1 MGNKMK
7 RFLFL
12 LFLLNYTNAYFPLV
26 NKVVSGNCKYYRK
39 YVSIPDLKQ
48 EALLSFYK
56 NQHSCSED
64 ELEKIMY
71 KDTRNYCY
79 REMTRRKKM
88 CDYKELFSTIPDFDE
103 PKSFDYTLLDK
114 HEKIIIGMLLQNKS
128 NLEIMDQL
136 QFSFQRYKKYIKKL
150 RKRFK

>member
-7 RFLFL
+7 SFL
-12 LFLLNYTNAYFPLV
+12 LLLLLFNVTDAYIQLV

-56 NQHSCSED
+56 NSHLCED
-64 ELEKIMY
+64 ELEKKMFQE
-71 KDTRNYCY
+71 TRNYCY

-88 CDYKELFSTIPDFDE
+88 CDYIELFSTIPDFDE

-114 HEKIIIGMLLQNKS
+114 HEKIIIAMLLQNKS

>member
-7 RFLFL
+7 SFL
-12 LFLLNYTNAYFPLV
+12 LLLLLFNVTDAYIQLV

-56 NQHSCSED
+56 NSHLCED
-64 ELEKIMY
+64 ELEKKMFQE
-71 KDTRNYCY
+71 TRNYCY

-88 CDYKELFSTIPDFDE
+88 CDYIELFSTIPDFDE

-114 HEKIIIGMLLQNKS
+114 HEKIIIAISVLHIKDR
-128 NLEIMDQL
+128 E
-136 QFSFQRYKKYIKKL
+136 FSEVISTS
-150 RKRFK
+150 